1 MHFENTGVLARYV
14 NNDLRLAKP
23 SVCSVVSNSFVTP
36 RTVALQA
43 PLSMGFFQARIPLSV
58 AISSPCLLVNKYLSP
73 VAGGGHVE

>member
-43 PLSMGFFQARIPLSV
+43 PLSM
-58 AISSPCLLVNKYLSP
+58 
-73 VAGGGHVE
+73 